1 MEDVATNRKAP
12 RDYHILE
19 RFEAGMELKGT
30 EVKSIRNGKIN
41 IADAFA
47 RVEKGQ
53 VWLYNCDIQPYEK
66 ASHEQHE
73 SRRVRRLLLHKKEI
87 DKLFGYSH
95 QKGLSLPAMRVYW
108 KNGRAKIE
116 IGVGKGK
123 TKGDQRED
131 IKKRTEMRE
140 AQRVVAGFNRR
151 K

>member
-1 MEDVATNRKAP
+1 MDDVATNRKAP

-19 RFEAGMELKGT
+19 KFEAGMELKGT

-41 IADAFA
+41 IGDAFA
-47 RVEKGQ
+47 RVERGQ

-73 SRRVRRLLLHKKEI
+73 PRRVRRLLMHKKEI

-108 KNGRAKIE
+108 KSGRAKIE

-123 TKGDQRED
+123 TKGDQRDD